1 MAVQPPPGL
10 EAPQW
15 NHVNNQNDV
24 EVAMALLDRTSIPEK
39 SPYAAMPRFIVTME
53 DAEIFAPSQLAKLQ
67 IVQNQIESTKPY
79 NSSKFGA
86 KSARQRRPRTA
97 TGVVGKLDRRRKERS
112 RRVRPMTSTGVR
124 RDRATTKAIK
134 SMSKRPVSS
143 PGNRKPLSRIAARKQ
158 SRDQVSQKSRMRN
171 VSSAPLLGR
180 DSSNMSKLKNN
191 AADSDS
197 NDAPLLK
204 LEDSN
209 KFGKLSPI
217 KDEERVGD
225 GKRKKKSRVMIPNPK
240 FSRQEGQRDAAR
252 KIQSIQRGNVQRA
265 RVKKLRDEKMA
276 AQNIQRICR
285 GKLARKRVHRI
296 QEEKQ
301 AAAHIQRIS
310 REMKKEKD
318 AAEKIQ
324 KIARGNQARRRVD
337 TMKSKKVD
345 IWSKIWDEENQA
357 YYYEN
362 NETGES
368 RWEPPDEYVDKEH
381 QLPAANNADDN
392 NVDGDYFDEEEQYL
406 KKEKELQS
414 QTMPPLP
421 PPTSS
426 DTNGTDAEI
435 QGTHLD
441 DNIMGLGLQVMAKAE
456 GWSDHYSGVISSV
469 NQNGTYDVSFDDGDY
484 QSNIAPDNIYEKIS
498 KVETAAH
505 STEVPQTFKVG
516 DYVNATCDEW
526 NEWYPGLI
534 DSFDANAKTYCTE
547 SIGNPPST
555 NLHDDIQNE
564 KSGLQNQLEN
574 LSSRDYDN
582 HEFSS
587 SNDPKT
593 STSVDNG
600 SEQVSQ
606 NKRWFNPDEDEDES
620 SDTSYSEDENEYG
633 DDEFL

>member
-1 MAVQPPPGL
+1 MSRLQNQNRIDGMRSLLEILERVDQANGQGHLKVIASSCVLSLLVHSRSNAMYVNRYNGSMGASGTAVVANAIDIYADDKDVQQLAAPATQQLFKTSDNLTVGNMEKPQRGANRRSRPSTAHSTSRRRGTYFGTYSKDQANANKKLKKAVKDSGGRDAIPQYVPGQWGTPSMETLTREYKEVVRTIAGIRYTDNKGRRDGRGLTVDAMNAINRCEKRKKYLLDQIRKIELDRTYRLRARAKRRFGKRKKNGSMPALHSVTSPQNPYIPHKRKAQSKNVPPTSPSKRGPIDAGEPPSVEKIEDKVRRKFKERYSPPKDATWYTGNFAKDVQQLKSKLGIDSGIGLKSNIKSLRARANPNSPSLSMAVQPPPGL

-97 TGVVGKLDRRRKERS
+97 TGVVGKLGRRRKERS

-240 FSRQEGQRDAAR
+240 FSRQEGVVSTKR
-252 KIQSIQRGNVQRA
+252 K
-265 RVKKLRDEKMA
+265 KKKT
-276 AQNIQRICR
+276 
-285 GKLARKRVHRI
+285 KKKKRK
-296 QEEKQ
+296 
-301 AAAHIQRIS
+301 
-310 REMKKEKD
+310 
-318 AAEKIQ
+318 
-324 KIARGNQARRRVD
+324 
-337 TMKSKKVD
+337 
-345 IWSKIWDEENQA
+345 
-357 YYYEN
+357 
-362 NETGES
+362 
-368 RWEPPDEYVDKEH
+368 
-381 QLPAANNADDN
+381 
-392 NVDGDYFDEEEQYL
+392 
-406 KKEKELQS
+406 
-414 QTMPPLP
+414 
-421 PPTSS
+421 
-426 DTNGTDAEI
+426 
-435 QGTHLD
+435 
-441 DNIMGLGLQVMAKAE
+441 
-456 GWSDHYSGVISSV
+456 
-469 NQNGTYDVSFDDGDY
+469 
-484 QSNIAPDNIYEKIS
+484 
-498 KVETAAH
+498 
-505 STEVPQTFKVG
+505 
-516 DYVNATCDEW
+516 
-526 NEWYPGLI
+526 
-534 DSFDANAKTYCTE
+534 
-547 SIGNPPST
+547 
-555 NLHDDIQNE
+555 
-564 KSGLQNQLEN
+564 
-574 LSSRDYDN
+574 
-582 HEFSS
+582 
-587 SNDPKT
+587 
-593 STSVDNG
+593 
-600 SEQVSQ
+600 
-606 NKRWFNPDEDEDES
+606 
-620 SDTSYSEDENEYG
+620 
-633 DDEFL
+633 